1 MHPPSW
7 TPIRPLRFSGLQA
20 QHADAE
26 NAPRPATSRRI
37 RAARASAEPWNGSER
52 RKGRHRGSL
61 IRILDEPM
69 PTVAV
74 VCGSRSDLSTLK
86 GCFDVLDS
94 YGIAWEASVISA
106 HRQPDA
112 LHAYVAEAEAAG
124 VRLFIG
130 AAGLAAHLPGVLASL
145 TAKPVIGIPLD
156 GGALGGADALYA
168 VVQMPPGVPVATVAI
183 GSAGAKNAGHLAA
196 RILALA
202 DEVVA
207 ANVAAFREDQAS
219 RAELRID
226 PRA

>member
-1 MHPPSW
+1 
-7 TPIRPLRFSGLQA
+7 
-20 QHADAE
+20 
-26 NAPRPATSRRI
+26 
-37 RAARASAEPWNGSER
+37 
-52 RKGRHRGSL
+52 
-61 IRILDEPM
+61 M

-74 VCGSRSDLSTLK
+74 VCGSRSDLPTLK

-94 YGIAWEASVISA
+94 YEITWEASVISA
-106 HRQPDA
+106 HRQADA

-183 GSAGAKNAGHLAA
+183 GSAGAKNAALPILCAA
-196 RILALA
+196 LLTSRPLVL
-202 DEVVA
+202 
-207 ANVAAFREDQAS
+207 ANV
-219 RAELRID
+219 
-226 PRA
+226 PRLMDIATMARMRGGLKAMNSVITCGAR